1 MAVTSKLRNRI
12 VGFLIIVSLILLVL
26 PVLLK
31 DQPQTPAQVN
41 EDIIAVDEHGAL
53 TDENG
58 GLLSSAETDYATL
71 LAPEDDLKDNPPPLT
86 APSPDAAPRPASPA
100 PASSAPAAS
109 ADQTEILTAAKSAQ
123 PSAEPQPSARPDTE
137 ILRAPAKP
145 APAPVQSAQKTA
157 PRQSAAAAAPA
168 ASGKPS
174 GAYTIQVGVFSQQS
188 NAQNVVKKLQAGRIS
203 AFTEKVTI
211 NGKEMV
217 RVYAG
222 SGKTQQELQP
232 VLTQVEK
239 LTGAKGRIVS
249 TR

>member
-86 APSPDAAPRPASPA
+86 APSPDAAPRPASSS

-109 ADQTEILTAAKSAQ
+109 ADQTEILTAAKPA
-123 PSAEPQPSARPDTE
+123 QPSARPDTE